1 MQATDQQLETA
12 GNALGDLLMQQGR
25 TMATAESCTGG
36 WVAKV
41 LTDRAGSSAYVMAG
55 LVTYSNEAKQAILG
69 VEEKM
74 LAEHGAVS
82 EPVVRQMVAGAVRAT
97 GVDVAVAISGVAGP
111 GGGSVEKP
119 VGTVWFA
126 RGTGPDNSQ
135 TRVQH
140 FDGDREQVRRH
151 SVLYVLQ
158 GVTEFLKTLGCFSP
172 RQGLV
177 CAKAYVL
184 ILFKYTGKHWI
195 HLRCR
200 HIE

>member
-1 MQATDQQLETA
+1 MNVTDGQLAKA
-12 GNALGDLLMQQGR
+12 GDALAAALERRRM
-25 TMATAESCTGG
+25 TIATAESCTGG

-69 VEEKM
+69 VEEKV

-126 RGTGPDNSQ
+126 WGTGPDNTQ

-140 FDGDREQVRRH
+140 FDGDREQVRRQ

-158 GVTEFLKTLGCFSP
+158 GVTEFLKTL
-172 RQGLV
+172 
-177 CAKAYVL
+177 
-184 ILFKYTGKHWI
+184 
-195 HLRCR
+195 
-200 HIE
+200 

>member
-12 GNALGDLLMQQGR
+12 GNALGDLLIQQGR
-25 TMATAESCTGG
+25 TIATAESCTGG

-69 VEEKM
+69 VEEKV

-111 GGGSVEKP
+111 GGGSDVAYNGGSRGPES
-119 VGTVWFA
+119 A
-126 RGTGPDNSQ
+126 RKEPLRGAEA
-135 TRVQH
+135 RAAARAA
-140 FDGDREQVRRH
+140 REAAA
-151 SVLYVLQ
+151 
-158 GVTEFLKTLGCFSP
+158 
-172 RQGLV
+172 RQG
-177 CAKAYVL
+177 
-184 ILFKYTGKHWI
+184 GQPP
-195 HLRCR
+195 LR
-200 HIE
+200 